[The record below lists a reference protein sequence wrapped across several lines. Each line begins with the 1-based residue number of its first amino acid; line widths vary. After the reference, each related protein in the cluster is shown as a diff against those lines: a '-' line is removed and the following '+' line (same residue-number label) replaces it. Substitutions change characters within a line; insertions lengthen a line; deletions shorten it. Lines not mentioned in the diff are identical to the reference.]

1 MKKNKILP
9 ICATLLVVLGLW
21 ISLIPFSR
29 PLPGGGIFSFE
40 NTPEVSCRSPIFGTF
55 TEDSPSYEVYV
66 NPKPKIGDPTI
77 SKSINCSSRATFRF
91 VLGLSLLFLGICLTV
106 YFQRDKKW
114 ET

>member
-9 ICATLLVVLGLW
+9 ICATLLVILGLW

-40 NTPEVSCRSPIFGTF
+40 STPEVSCRSPIFGTF

-77 SKSINCSSRATFRF
+77 SKSISCSSRATFRLVF
-91 VLGLSLLFLGICLTV
+91 GLSLFLIGMSLLV
-106 YFQRDKKW
+106 YLQRNKKW
-114 ET
+114 KI

>member
-91 VLGLSLLFLGICLTV
+91 VFGISIFLIGMSLLIYL
-106 YFQRDKKW
+106 QRSKKW
-114 ET
+114 KT

>member
-9 ICATLLVVLGLW
+9 ICATLLVILGLW

-40 NTPEVSCRSPIFGTF
+40 NTPEVSSRSPIIGTF

-77 SKSINCSSRATFRF
+77 SKSINCSSSATFRF
-91 VLGLSLLFLGICLTV
+91 VFGISIILICMSL
-106 YFQRDKKW
+106 
-114 ET
+114 